1 MKIATFC
8 YTKKKLFTWRELKE
22 YLLKYFRI
30 DLSLKKTQIFL
41 KSQLGLSYEKESTRP
56 LNLDHNLTRLKK
68 ALFSIKIIEVLRQSM
83 LLVNV
88 DEASLTVMTRRNYSW
103 SKRGFPSNLLN
114 LIIKESISLMSS
126 ILSNGIS
133 VTGLKYGIINSEA
146 FIEYIINLLKVWKV
160 L

>member
-8 YTKKKLFTWRELKE
+8 YTKKKPFTWRELKE

-30 DLSLKKTQIFL
+30 DLSLKKIQIFL
-41 KSQLGLSYEKESTRP
+41 KSQLGLSYKKGSPRP

-68 ALFSIKIIEVLRQSM
+68 ALFSIKIIEVLRLSM

-88 DEASLTVMTRRNYSW
+88 DEASLTDMTRRNYSW
-103 SKRGFPSNLLN
+103 SKRGFPSNLSN

-126 ILSNGIS
+126 ILSNGVS
-133 VTGLKYGIINSEA
+133 VTGLKYGTINSEA
-146 FIEYIINLLKVWKV
+146 FIEYIINLLKVWEA